1 MLRLYRLCTALI
13 TVAILF
19 TACGERPVAEDIPA
33 PTGGAMPVAAD
44 RDARAATTDEDAS
57 DVDGN
62 SACAAGKRLFDHEIL
77 ATDPL
82 CVPAEPQRVVAMDPA
97 SFEVMLLTGQQPVG
111 AVSWLLSIYSN
122 SYDYLIPETAGIV
135 DVGFPPDLE
144 SIAAL
149 DPDLIV
155 VGGTEE
161 YDELSQIAPT
171 VQYTQQGSGDWKRPM
186 ELAGDVLNQ
195 SEAVAARFA
204 AYEARLATLADTV
217 GNPTE
222 IAVSI
227 VRISPEQLMINL
239 VNSYPSVI
247 VADAGFSRP
256 EAQALTVETAEELY
270 ESAIGGFISL
280 EEIPRVDGDVVFV
293 WSQQVTVEQNNAADA
308 YYQAIQDEPV
318 WQTLEAVQNNSVYR
332 VGGHWIGWGF
342 YAAHAVIDD
351 LFTYV
356 AEMDPAEVAPNPFI
370 AGKQAAVGG
379 STLCANN
386 QRLIASENILAP
398 VCLPLS
404 PQRIVT
410 LDPFYSLQNSI
421 QLGLPVIASATG
433 DGGASFPEA
442 LTTEETAGI
451 EPIGQFDAPNLETI
465 AALNPDLI
473 IGDAFFHEERVDL
486 LNAIAPTV
494 LITTPDWK
502 QWIHTIAE
510 AAGNPNRAAEGF
522 EEYNVRITEIEP
534 RLRDIEVSF
543 VRLLPGGEFQVYLD
557 GPSAYAPFS
566 VLAEAGVRRTAF
578 ETTDTDTVL
587 IRPDFEGIPN
597 LTGDVLLYTVG
608 GVNDVVEGDD
618 LVNEVTSNPIWQQL
632 PAVQAGEAYRVNTA
646 HWMGFGGL
654 RSANAILDDV
664 EAYLTIEE

>member
-1 MLRLYRLCTALI
+1 
-13 TVAILF
+13 
-19 TACGERPVAEDIPA
+19 
-33 PTGGAMPVAAD
+33 
-44 RDARAATTDEDAS
+44 
-57 DVDGN
+57 
-62 SACAAGKRLFDHEIL
+62 
-77 ATDPL
+77 
-82 CVPAEPQRVVAMDPA
+82 MDPA

-111 AVSWLLSIYSN
+111 AVSWLLSIYN
-122 SYDYLIPETAGIV
+122 SDYDYLAAETTGIA
-135 DVGFPPDLE
+135 DVGFPPNLE

-155 VGGTEE
+155 VGFTEE
-161 YDELSQIAPT
+161 YDKLSQIAPT
-171 VQYTQQGSGDWKRPM
+171 VQYTQQGSGDWKRPF
-186 ELAGDVLNQ
+186 ELAGAVLNQ
-195 SEAVAARFA
+195 SKVVVQRFA
-204 AYEARLATLADTV
+204 EYEARVATLADTV
-217 GNPTE
+217 GNPAE
-222 IAVSI
+222 IEVSI
-227 VRISPEQLMINL
+227 LRVSPEQLMINL

-256 EAQALTVETAEELY
+256 EAQALTVEAAEALY

-293 WSQQVTVEQNNAADA
+293 WSQQATVEQNNEADV

-318 WQTLEAVQNNSVYR
+318 WQTLEAVQNDRVYR

-356 AEMDPAEVAPNPFI
+356 AEADPAEVAPNPFV
-370 AGKQAAVGG
+370 ADQQAAVDD
-379 STLCANN
+379 STPCAND
-386 QRLIASENILAP
+386 QRLFASENILTS
-398 VCLPLS
+398 VCLPQS
-404 PQRIVT
+404 PQRILT

-433 DGGASFPEA
+433 DGSASFPEA
-442 LTTEETAGI
+442 LTAEETAGI

-473 IGDAFFHEERVDL
+473 IGDAFFHEERANL

-502 QWIHTIAE
+502 QWIYTIAE
-510 AAGNPNRAAEGF
+510 AAGKPDRVAEGF
-522 EEYNVRITEIEP
+522 EEYNVRIAEIEP

-543 VRLLPGGEFQVYLD
+543 VRLLPGGAFQVYLD

-578 ETTDTDTVL
+578 ETTNTDTVL

-597 LTGDVLLYTVG
+597 LIGDVLLYTVG
-608 GVNDVVEGDD
+608 GVNDVVKGDE

-632 PAVQAGEAYRVNTA
+632 PAVQAGEAYRVDTT

-664 EAYLTIEE
+664 ETYLTIEE